1 MLLHSKLEFVVI
13 WKCTGILKM
22 HRNPKNARESR
33 KCIGI
38 SIDLWKKYIF
48 VGFFSGFLCA
58 REYRKFGNTERE
70 YRIPENPVPG
80 KFGNT
85 EFPKNSD
92 SRTSVFPKEKNS
104 GMAPPWLQSYPERC
118 GYRGVGRSV
127 NSIQTG
133 GGEIML
139 YTVLHAPFPRFKKL
153 PPALFDILDGYQ
165 MVS

>member
-1 MLLHSKLEFVVI
+1 
-13 WKCTGILKM
+13 M

-104 GMAPPWLQSYPERC
+104 GMAPP
-118 GYRGVGRSV
+118 
-127 NSIQTG
+127 
-133 GGEIML
+133 
-139 YTVLHAPFPRFKKL
+139 
-153 PPALFDILDGYQ
+153 
-165 MVS
+165 